1 MVELDTLLPLVR
13 KPSRYLGNEFNVV
26 KKEWDQAGLRLAL
39 VFPDLYEIGMSH
51 HGLQILYRIINS
63 RADLLAERVY
73 APDTDME
80 ELLRRRRVPL
90 FSLESRRPLA
100 RFDLIGITLP
110 YELCYTNIL
119 TILDLARIP
128 FRAQDRDGSHP
139 LILGGGS
146 GSLNPEPVAEFFDAI
161 LLGDGEEAI
170 IEIADIMLAA
180 KKQGSPRPEVL
191 QRLAGVAGVYIPA
204 FFKPVHD
211 RTGKLLEI
219 RPLRPGYERVRR
231 RVLADLGLSAGPN
244 RPLVPQARIVHDRLG
259 VELAR
264 GCTRGCR
271 FCQAGIIYRPVRER
285 PVAMVEE
292 MARAGIEA
300 SGFDE
305 LALLSLSSGDY
316 ACLPQLL
323 GRLMDF
329 FAREYVSVS
338 MPSMRVGTLTEE
350 IMAQIK
356 RVRKTGFTVAPEAGT
371 DRLRRVLNKGIT
383 EQDLL
388 DTCRAAFDQGWQLI
402 KFYFMFGL
410 PTETEEDVAAIAEL
424 ARRALKTA
432 GRPARINISV
442 ATFVPKP
449 HTPFQWEP
457 QLTVEQGFARI
468 DLLKKLLPR
477 KGFRLKWHDPRQSFL
492 EGVFS
497 RGDRRLSRVIEA
509 AWQRGTR
516 LDGWSEY
523 FRLDTWLD
531 AGRACGIE
539 LEQYLRRRHLN
550 EVLPWQHLDPGVD
563 PEFLVDELARAHGE
577 EYTPDCRFHGCQ
589 QCGVCDFKTVRPVV
603 FTRTEAETET
613 PARSIALSRPRRSG
627 PAGDAAHLYYRFT
640 YSRLGD
646 ARFLA
651 HLELLREFF
660 QAFRRAG
667 LGINFSQ
674 GFNPSPR
681 VSFSPALPLG
691 SESMVEYLDAD
702 LTGPVRETA
711 TLMARLNHQLP
722 AGITITAIVPSP
734 AGNKR
739 TPPEISVGYRV
750 DLPAGTLTPAR
761 QEQLAEF
768 LARESFRL
776 ARIRKGRRQQV
787 DVRPLV
793 EEFTRTGRDT
803 LELVLRSVQGRPGV
817 KPLELLG
824 AVLGLAESER
834 AAARVIKLW
843 WGEPDPQKGQAIT
856 RGI

>member
-1 MVELDTLLPLVR
+1 MVDLDTLLPLVR

-26 KKEWDQAGLRLAL
+26 KKEWDRAGLRLAL

-51 HGLQILYRIINS
+51 HGLQILYRIINA

-80 ELLRRRRVPL
+80 ALLRQRRIPL

-100 RFDLIGITLP
+100 RFDLVGITLP

-119 TILDLARIP
+119 TILELGQIP

-170 IEIADIMLAA
+170 IEIADLLLAA
-180 KKQGSPRPEVL
+180 KKEGCPRPEVL
-191 QRLAGVAGVYIPA
+191 ERLAGVAGLYVPA

-231 RVLADLGLSAGPN
+231 RVLGDLGGSAGPN
-244 RPLVPQARIVHDRLG
+244 PPLVPQAKIVHDRLG

-292 MARAGIEA
+292 LARAGIEA

-305 LALLSLSSGDY
+305 LALLSLSTGDY

-329 FAREYVSVS
+329 FAKEYVSVS

-350 IMAQIK
+350 IMAQVK

-388 DTCRAAFDQGWQLI
+388 ETCRTAFGMGWQLI

-410 PTETEEDVAAIAEL
+410 PTETDGDVAAIAGL

-432 GRPARINISV
+432 GRSARINVSV

-523 FRLDTWLD
+523 FKLGTWLD
-531 AGRACGIE
+531 AGRACGLE
-539 LEQYLRRRHLN
+539 LEQYLRRRDLD

-563 PEFLVDELARAHGE
+563 PEFLVDELAKAHGE

-589 QCGVCDFKTVRPVV
+589 QCGVCDFKAVRPMV
-603 FTRTEAETET
+603 FTETDAEA
-613 PARSIALSRPRRSG
+613 PARSAALSRPRQSDQT
-627 PAGDAAHLYYRFT
+627 GDAVHLYYRFT

-646 ARFLA
+646 ARFLG
-651 HLELLREFF
+651 HLEVLREFF

-667 LGINFSQ
+667 LGLHFSQ

-681 VSFSPALPLG
+681 VSFSPALPVG
-691 SESMVEYLDAD
+691 TESVVEYLDAD
-702 LTGPVRETA
+702 LTAPVREPA
-711 TLMARLNHQLP
+711 TLMARLNRQLP
-722 AGITITAIVPSP
+722 AGITITEVLPSP

-739 TPPEISVGYRV
+739 TPLEILVGYRV
-750 DLPAGTLTPAR
+750 DLPAGTLTTAR
-761 QEQLAEF
+761 QEQLGEF
-768 LARESFRL
+768 LALESFQL

-787 DVRPLV
+787 DLRPQV
-793 EEFTRTGRDT
+793 EELTWPGRDT
-803 LELVLRSVQGRPGV
+803 LELVLRSEQGRAGV
-817 KPLELLG
+817 KPLEFLA
-824 AVLGLAESER
+824 AVLELSDTETST
-834 AAARVIKLW
+834 ARVMKLW
-843 WGEPDPQKGQAIT
+843 WREQDRESTA
-856 RGI
+856 R